1 MNEKKLKAAVIGDR
15 SVTALY
21 GAAGVSVFDVTDPSA
36 VPKLVSKLYG
46 DGYDIIFAAESLYK
60 SCEGALKKYLTDP
73 YPIIIPVPDNT
84 SDGSYSKNR
93 IAANVKK
100 AIGSD
105 LIY

>member
-15 SVTALY
+15 AVTALY
-21 GAAGVSVFDVTDPSA
+21 GAAGVSVFDVTDPGA
-36 VPKLVSKLYG
+36 VPKLISKLYG
-46 DGYDIIFAAESLYK
+46 EGYGIIFTAEKLYK

-73 YPIIIPVPDNT
+73 YPIVIPVPDET
-84 SDGSYSKNR
+84 SDGSYSKER

-105 LIY
+105 LI